1 MKKPLCIVLLLTVLA
16 GCATDSQ
23 RTKTAGTLFGA
34 GAGAGVGALL
44 GAAFGGERGAALGAK
59 LGALLGGTAGFA
71 WGNHV
76 ASKKEKF
83 ASEEDYLD
91 AVITSAR
98 EVNDETRQY
107 NVELQN
113 EINRLEYA
121 TQQLA
126 RQYEQ
131 KRVTKMALQ
140 EQVQEVDAKRAEA
153 KKQLAMV
160 ESEIQIQQ
168 RVLQT
173 EQKSAESVRAKSQL
187 ANMEAEIAQLEKLRS
202 ELEQQIDTLAT
213 IGARV
218 SV

>member
-1 MKKPLCIVLLLTVLA
+1 MKGLLCIILPFIILL

-23 RTKTAGTLFGA
+23 RTKTEGTLIGA
-34 GAGAGVGALL
+34 GAGAGVGALI
-44 GAAFGGERGAALGAK
+44 GAAVRGKKGAVLGAK
-59 LGALLGGTAGFA
+59 IGAVLGGVGGFA

-113 EINRLEYA
+113 EINRLEHE
-121 TQQLA
+121 TEQLA
-126 RQYEQ
+126 RKYKQ
-131 KRVTKMALQ
+131 KRVAKATLQ
-140 EQVQEVDAKRAEA
+140 ERLQEVNAKREEA
-153 KKQLAMV
+153 KKQLAIV

-173 EQKSAESVRAKSQL
+173 EQNNAESAQAKSQL
-187 ANMEAEIAQLEKLRS
+187 ASMEAEIAQLEKYRS
-202 ELEQQIDTLAT
+202 ELELQIDTLAA